1 MNIYDIA
8 REAGVSIA
16 TVSRVLNHKDT
27 VRADTRAK
35 VEKVLKRCNYAPS
48 AIAQGMVSKSLHTV
62 AVLTV
67 DIRDSHY
74 ARTAYTIER
83 EFGRRGY
90 EVILCNTGGDRAETL
105 RTLQA
110 VAQKQV
116 DGLILV
122 GSIFN
127 TICQGAEMENLLRKM
142 PVVLANGTLALPDA
156 YSVMVDDCRGVEMAV
171 EHLVKTGRRNLYY
184 IKDKSTD
191 SAAAKAKGF
200 LSGMAAAG
208 LDADG
213 HVLETG
219 ETLEDGIRAV
229 QQLFRSVFH
238 FERSFL
244 PDGSQFDHLFQD
256 GETFHVGGLELTAL
270 HVPGHTPADMA
281 YRVGDDVFVGDTLFM
296 PDVGTAR
303 ADFPGGDAATLYRS
317 IQRLLALPAHTR
329 LHMCHDYPP
338 ENRAPAW
345 VSTVAEQRSG
355 NIHVHEGVTEAAFVQ
370 MRTARDATLAMPT
383 LILPSVQVNVRAGK
397 LPPAQDDGRTYIQL
411 PINAFLKGAGAPQG
425 MT

>member
-1 MNIYDIA
+1 MPHASMHIEPFFDPVT
-8 REAGVSIA
+8 G
-16 TVSRVLNHKDT
+16 TVSYVL
-27 VRADTRAK
+27 ADTDAGQAA
-35 VEKVLKRCNYAPS
+35 VIDPVLDFEP
-48 AIAQGMVSKSLHTV
+48 KS
-62 AVLTV
+62 
-67 DIRDSHY
+67 
-74 ARTAYTIER
+74 
-83 EFGRRGY
+83 
-90 EVILCNTGGDRAETL
+90 
-105 RTLQA
+105 
-110 VAQKQV
+110 
-116 DGLILV
+116 
-122 GSIFN
+122 
-127 TICQGAEMENLLRKM
+127 
-142 PVVLANGTLALPDA
+142 GTLTSASSDRIIE
-156 YSVMVDDCRGVEMAV
+156 YV
-171 EHLVKTGRRNLYY
+171 RRQGWQVQWILETHAHA
-184 IKDKSTD
+184 DH
-191 SAAAKAKGF
+191 
-200 LSGMAAAG
+200 LSGAQHIRHHLGGKVAIGA
-208 LDADG
+208 
-213 HVLETG
+213 H
-219 ETLEDGIRAV
+219 IRAV

-244 PDGSQFDHLFQD
+244 PDGSQFDHLFED

-355 NIHVHEGVTEAAFVQ
+355 NIHVRDGVTEAAFVQ
-370 MRTARDATLAMPT
+370 MRTARDATLAIPT

-425 MT
+425 MS